1 MKLLFFRSEFDG
13 TRHHKDE
20 AGGASTGAFP
30 KSKMVVHEVSVKG
43 RLEKKAADLSRLQR
57 SATGI
62 SSATSEN
69 LLEVDENRTNL
80 DHHEKAKVEVVH
92 TAVLLVDLGRYL
104 KDSKLAFLMNALA
117 STSSL
122 PPVFE
127 MKCIVSLNGG
137 QDYCPINNEAAVC
150 SIVHNFSPVSVLPCC
165 LSAPR
170 LLTALN
176 NYNEGLAKEDNDDL
190 DALRNALEDSC
201 KLKVTG
207 KGFVPTMKV
216 NIIVHQVLAFVSD
229 GHTHTYIYTSIL

>member
-1 MKLLFFRSEFDG
+1 MKLIFFRSEFDG
-13 TRHHKDE
+13 PRHHKDE
-20 AGGASTGAFP
+20 GMGASSGGVSKP
-30 KSKMVVHEVSVKG
+30 KLAVHEVSVKG
-43 RLEKKAADLSRLQR
+43 RLEKKAADLTRLHR

-62 SSATSEN
+62 SSAGSDN
-69 LLEVDENRTNL
+69 FLEVEENRTNL
-80 DHHEKAKVEVVH
+80 DHEKEKAKMDVVS

-104 KDSKLAFLMNALA
+104 KDSKLAFLINALT
-117 STSSL
+117 SSSL

-137 QDYCPINNEAAVC
+137 QDYCPINNDAAVC
-150 SIVHNFSPVSVLPCC
+150 SIVHNFSPVSMLPCC

-170 LLTALN
+170 LTIALN

-190 DALRNALEDSC
+190 DALRNALEDAC

-216 NIIVHQVLAFVSD
+216 TNILPQCFLFSHA
-229 GHTHTYIYTSIL
+229 YTIPY